1 VDGTDLQIVYSHEPG
16 STFPLGT
23 TLVEVTV
30 ADKSSN
36 EATTSFSVT
45 VQDTTPPE
53 VTPPADKTVE
63 ATGPAGASVTFSASA
78 TDLVDGPVPVTY
90 WIGTTQITSPHTF
103 PLGATVVTLKA
114 VDGSGNNAQQT
125 FKVTV
130 GGLPP
135 LEVNRYVGADRY
147 GTAILVSKAAYPEG
161 ARYAFV
167 AKGDNFPDALAAA
180 PVAFAYDGPIVL
192 TPSTGLTASV
202 KAELARLNPDIVFFI
217 GLSDSVKP
225 GIQQAVPTAEI
236 RTVRGVNRY
245 ETAAMLAD
253 LLQARLG
260 EQSKTVTKFVLASG
274 DVFPDAL
281 SVGPLA
287 ASKGWAILLTPQA
300 GPLPEFTK
308 SAVATLGLTKALIV
322 GTRVQPPASVT
333 DKLSLVGDDRYHTGV
348 LIADYAKAQGH
359 SFARIAVAKGDDHPD
374 ALVIGPY
381 LARDKG
387 ILLLSRSTA
396 LPGRTEEALTANRD
410 SVLRVDFPGLPAPII
425 SAVEDLLR

>member
-1 VDGTDLQIVYSHEPG
+1 V
-16 STFPLGT
+16 
-23 TLVEVTV
+23 VTV
-30 ADKSSN
+30 KAVDTAAN
-36 EATTSFSVT
+36 EATATFSVT
-45 VQDTTPPE
+45 I
-53 VTPPADKTVE
+53 A
-63 ATGPAGASVTFSASA
+63 
-78 TDLVDGPVPVTY
+78 
-90 WIGTTQITSPHTF
+90 
-103 PLGATVVTLKA
+103 
-114 VDGSGNNAQQT
+114 
-125 FKVTV
+125 
-130 GGLPP
+130 GLPP
-135 LEVNRYVGADRY
+135 LVVNEYVGADRY
-147 GTAILVSKAAYPEG
+147 ATAVLVSKAAYPAG

-192 TPSTGLTASV
+192 TPSTGLTAAV
-202 KAELARLNPDIVFFI
+202 KAELARLDPDVVFFI

-236 RTVRGVNRY
+236 RTVRGINRY

-253 LLQARLG
+253 LLQTRIG
-260 EQSKTVTKFVLASG
+260 MQSKVVTRFVLASG

-300 GPLPEFTK
+300 GPLPDFTK
-308 SAVATLGLTKALIV
+308 AAVAKLGLTKALIV

-333 DKLSLVGDDRYHTGV
+333 DKLSLVGDDRYHTGA
-348 LIADYAKAQGH
+348 LIADYAKTQGH
-359 SFARIAVAKGDDHPD
+359 SFARIAVAKGDDYPD

-396 LPGRTEEALTANRD
+396 LPVKTEQALVANRD
-410 SVLRVDFPGLPAPII
+410 HVFRVDFPGLPAPII
-425 SAVEDLLR
+425 AAVEDLLR